1 MVDFAQLRD
10 AKPDSW
16 QAAADD
22 WVKLAEEAEQSA
34 RDIYDQGKA
43 ALDEHWTDQVGEHAG
58 QRLKDLANS
67 FEVAAA
73 EIRSV
78 VSTLDGLAD
87 AAKLARSSLHSAV
100 DYAHRSGM
108 NVDDAGHVTMS
119 DPRTMHND
127 PDAQQLRGDSQRL
140 IDEAVAEANR
150 IDQDAA
156 GELNRLKGTVGQTDL
171 DKALNEDQ
179 AAASQNEVELMRD
192 ALPNG
197 QDPRTVAAWWNNLTP
212 QQQDE
217 FERAVPVQLYDL
229 DGIPQNVKDQLK
241 GNYGY
246 DRVELVR
253 WAEQNWNNSDIDVF
267 DNNCTQFVSTGLEHA
282 GMKQHMS
289 DWTGTFDDDGWGHGG
304 QTGWDW
310 LDKHDHSH
318 TKSWASADDN
328 RNFMVN
334 HGGETIPPGQARPG
348 DIVYFEQAGP
358 GGPTDPGK
366 VHHAAIVT
374 SVTPDGDIHYTQ
386 HTDSRL
392 NVSLNGRLPHN
403 ENTEGDQNIVIVRP
417 HPNY

>member
-16 QAAADD
+16 QKAADD
-22 WVKLAEEAEQSA
+22 WLTLAKEAEQSA
-34 RDIYDQGKA
+34 HDIYANGAA
-43 ALDEHWTDQVGEHAG
+43 ALSEHWTDQVGQNAA
-58 QRLKDLANS
+58 QRLKDLGNA
-67 FEVAAA
+67 FEIAAV

-87 AAKLARSSLHSAV
+87 AAKLAQQSLHSAV
-100 DYAHRSGM
+100 DYATRSGM
-108 NVDDAGHVTMS
+108 VVDDGGHVNMS

-127 PDAQQLRGDSQRL
+127 PDFQQARGESQRL

-150 IDQDAA
+150 IDQDACA
-156 GELNRLKGTVGQTDL
+156 ELRQLYLNVGQTDL
-171 DKALNEDQ
+171 DKALNVDG
-179 AAASQNEVELMRD
+179 AAASQNEVKLMED
-192 ALPNG
+192 ALPKG
-197 QDPRTVAAWWNNLTP
+197 QDPATVAQWWNGLTP

-217 FERAVPVQLYDL
+217 FERAVPVQLYDMN
-229 DGIPQNVKDQLK
+229 GIPQNVKDQLK

-253 WAEQNWNNSDIDVF
+253 WAQQNWNNSDIDVF

-282 GMKQHMS
+282 GMKQTMS
-289 DWTGTFDDDGWGHGG
+289 DWTGTFDDDGWGHGA
-304 QTGWDW
+304 QTGWDF

-318 TKSWASADDN
+318 TASWASANDN
-328 RNFMVN
+328 RNFMLS
-334 HGGETIPPGQARPG
+334 HGGEQIPLSQARPG

-358 GGPTDPGK
+358 NGPTDPGK

-392 NVSLNGRLPHN
+392 NVSLNDRLPHN
-403 ENTEGDQNIVIVRP
+403 NIEEGQQNIVIVRP

>member
-10 AKPDSW
+10 AKPDLW

-22 WVKLAEEAEQSA
+22 WLKLAKEAEQAA
-34 RDIYDQGKA
+34 RDIYDNGA
-43 ALDEHWTDQVGEHAG
+43 RPLDEHWTDRVGQRAG
-58 QRLKDLANS
+58 QRLKDLANL
-67 FEVAAA
+67 FEVAAVEMHA
-73 EIRSV
+73 V

-87 AAKLARSSLHSAV
+87 AAKLAQSSLLSAV
-100 DYAHRSGM
+100 DYAQRSGM
-108 NVDDAGHVTMS
+108 VVGADGHVTMS
-119 DPRTMHND
+119 DPRAMHND
-127 PDAQQLRGDSQRL
+127 PDAQHLRGEAQRL
-140 IDEAVAEANR
+140 IDEAIEEANR
-150 IDQDAA
+150 IDHDAST
-156 GELNRLKGTVGQTDL
+156 ELNRLKDSVGNTDL
-171 DKALNEDQ
+171 DKAMNDIG
-179 AAASQNEVELMRD
+179 AHASQNEVKLMQD
-192 ALPNG
+192 ALPTD
-197 QDPRTVAAWWNNLTP
+197 QDPETVAAWWNGLTP

-217 FERAVPVQLYDL
+217 FARAVPVQLYDL
-229 DGIPQNVKDQLK
+229 DGIPQSVKDQLK

-253 WAEQNWNNSDIDVF
+253 WAQENWDNKDIDIF

-289 DWTGTFDDDGWGHGG
+289 GWTGTFDDDGWGHGG

-318 TKSWASADDN
+318 TDSWAGADAN
-328 RNFMVN
+328 RDFMLN
-334 HGGETIPPGQARPG
+334 HGGETIPMDQARPG

-358 GGPTDPGK
+358 GGPTDPGT

-392 NVSLNGRLPHN
+392 NVSLDGRLPHN
-403 ENTEGDQNIVIVRP
+403 EITEGDQKIVIVRA